1 MQALCLKG
9 PTVPRPVLDPLA
21 VLLLHN
27 RLFILLYWLL
37 TKKNFNLLFP
47 GQDKI
52 NWVKGLTLNK
62 LVLRNLFKWRLL
74 PKSNRLILQQ
84 KTRTNNPINLLAK
97 NGNLVFSC
105 ILFLFWNKSLFND
118 KINLCWDVINSWKIL
133 FGYFLGLNLLIFF
146 VNYFC
151 LLNKLFMLMAMVW
164 L

>member
-97 NGNLVFSC
+97 NYNLVLSC
-105 ILFLFWNKSLFND
+105 ILFLFLNKSLFND
-118 KINLCWDVINSWKIL
+118 NINLCWDEINS
-133 FGYFLGLNLLIFF
+133 YFLMGNRRIRWHLYVSEQVIKVLPKLNEWIISRR
-146 VNYFC
+146 
-151 LLNKLFMLMAMVW
+151 
-164 L
+164 